1 MNQHDIKTKA
11 VKTAKEYIEQLNKYH
26 FRTGAINENEYN
38 YEFDVLREK
47 EKVKVLVYFGK
58 KGLKTVIQGNKKSDL
73 YKEVEEIV
81 TGNLYLDFGE
91 ETLDEPERYIGSD
104 ETGKGDVFGPI
115 VTCAVFV
122 DTESAKKLRNAGV
135 RDSKDLTPKQILNI
149 AKKIENILINN
160 FEVISIN
167 PAKYNQLYE
176 RLKNIN
182 EILNWSHTKAIE
194 NLLAKTSAEVII
206 TDKFRKKDLAFSKEF
221 NFSNYTIIQEPKAEK
236 YTAVAAASIL
246 AKKKQLDWFERQK
259 RNGLSLIRGA
269 SQEVQELVET
279 LLKINGEAQLREIA
293 KMHFKTI
300 KKLI

>member
-1 MNQHDIKTKA
+1 MNQSDIKTKA
-11 VKTAKEYIEQLNKYH
+11 VNTAKEFIQQLNKYH
-26 FRTGAINENEYN
+26 FRTSEISEKDYN
-38 YEFDVLREK
+38 FEFDVLREK

-58 KGLKTVIQGNKKSDL
+58 KGLKTIIQGNKKSEL

-81 TGNLYLDFGE
+81 TGKLYLDFNE
-91 ETLDEPERYIGSD
+91 QTLDEPGKYIGSD

-115 VTCAVFV
+115 VTCAVYV
-122 DTESAKKLRNAGV
+122 DTDITKKLKSAGV
-135 RDSKDLTPKQILNI
+135 RDSKDLNQQQILKI
-149 AKKIENILINN
+149 AKEIEKILGNS
-160 FEVISIN
+160 FEIISIN
-167 PAKYNQLYE
+167 PPKYNQLYD

-194 NLLAKTSAEVII
+194 NLITKTDAEVII
-206 TDKFRKKDLAFSKEF
+206 TDKFRKKDLDFSKEF

-259 RNGLSLIRGA
+259 KNGLPLIRGA
-269 SQEVQELVET
+269 SQEVKELVET
-279 LLKINGEAQLREIA
+279 LLKINGEKQLREIA

-300 KKLI
+300 KNLI